1 MSTKDQPVIA
11 FASKAKWSAWL
22 EKHHDSSA
30 GVWLKIAKKAS
41 GIKSVTYKEAL
52 DCALCYGWID
62 GQKGSFDDRYF
73 VQKFTP
79 RTARSRWS
87 KINRERALELIE
99 SGEMKP
105 AGLREV
111 QRAQADGRWE
121 AAYDSP
127 SRVTVPE
134 DLQRA
139 LDRNKRAKD
148 FFATLTGVNR
158 YAVLY
163 RIQDAKRPETRARR
177 IEQFVEML
185 GRHETLHP

>member
-1 MSTKDQPVIA
+1 
-11 FASKAKWSAWL
+11 
-22 EKHHDSSA
+22 
-30 GVWLKIAKKAS
+30 VWLKIAKKAS

-79 RTARSRWS
+79 RRARSRWS
-87 KINRERALELIE
+87 RINRERALELIE